1 MTEHIDG
8 LDDEGASVFDHH
20 LGRKDFLFD
29 SAKLLAAAAAAG
41 PFFMAENQAE
51 AAIRAS
57 TSSDAAI
64 ADPIAKSAVDAAKQ
78 FSGATLTKT
87 NESGLQAL
95 DDKNFTGPLWE
106 KLTGVK
112 VRVIE
117 KPFAE
122 IYSTVIAEHIARSG
136 AIDSVDGSPVWVPDF
151 AERQVLAP
159 IDSYIRKY
167 KAQSTMN
174 DYHPLFRPMMKY
186 KGKQY
191 GFFDDGD
198 VFQLY
203 YRKDVFN
210 NAKLKSAYRAKF
222 GKALRVPRGWDE
234 FSETAQFITDQLA
247 PQVYGTGLGRT
258 VGNPGNQFYFYQQF
272 RSNGG
277 QFFDQRTMK
286 ALINNA
292 IGVRTMN
299 QILAQN
305 KASPPGVEKLDVVS
319 AWVQWLE
326 GKTAMIFSWPPTGR
340 MSENYAQR
348 DKAFAFI
355 PKSKIAGK
363 VGYAIVPGQNG
374 EHAGSF
380 IKGVMATSKQQE
392 LAYLFNQWATS
403 PSVSLQRVQLPYTL
417 RDPYRISHYRSKQF
431 ARRWPSA
438 SLYLA
443 KLAEGANFSVL
454 DPIYTGSQDYAN
466 ALDRAMSKIYAGG
479 NVQQTLDDVA
489 KEWDAITNRLGV
501 DKQRASYRYFL
512 NNYLGSTKNNT
523 PARKGQ
529 AVKI

>member
-198 VFQLY
+198 VWILY

-234 FSETAQFITDQLA
+234 FSETAQFTTDQLA
-247 PQVYGTGLGRT
+247 PQVYGT
-258 VGNPGNQFYFYQQF
+258 P
-272 RSNGG
+272 
-277 QFFDQRTMK
+277 
-286 ALINNA
+286 
-292 IGVRTMN
+292 
-299 QILAQN
+299 
-305 KASPPGVEKLDVVS
+305 
-319 AWVQWLE
+319 
-326 GKTAMIFSWPPTGR
+326 
-340 MSENYAQR
+340 
-348 DKAFAFI
+348 
-355 PKSKIAGK
+355 
-363 VGYAIVPGQNG
+363 
-374 EHAGSF
+374 
-380 IKGVMATSKQQE
+380 
-392 LAYLFNQWATS
+392 
-403 PSVSLQRVQLPYTL
+403 
-417 RDPYRISHYRSKQF
+417 
-431 ARRWPSA
+431 
-438 SLYLA
+438 
-443 KLAEGANFSVL
+443 
-454 DPIYTGSQDYAN
+454 
-466 ALDRAMSKIYAGG
+466 
-479 NVQQTLDDVA
+479 
-489 KEWDAITNRLGV
+489 
-501 DKQRASYRYFL
+501 
-512 NNYLGSTKNNT
+512 
-523 PARKGQ
+523 
-529 AVKI
+529 